1 MKGLILGR
9 MDRVCAC
16 YSGTTDYTPAGGRRT
31 AVRHPFSSFSTFSSV
46 YRSASSLHFLAAR
59 LYQFYT
65 CCPTILQRCIKNGND
80 PSWIT
85 AITNSSTLFY
95 FFLSEISFF
104 LMPASYFFFF
114 FFFCLP
120 AAVPALGRSLA
131 YLLFWY
137 SASSHP
143 NSLNLT
149 IQDSAARAYVSS
161 DTCIETILFT
171 DINYT

>member
-1 MKGLILGR
+1 MKGLICGG
-9 MDRVCAC
+9 MDRACAC
-16 YSGTTDYTPAGGRRT
+16 YSGTTDYTPAGCRRT
-31 AVRHPFSSFSTFSSV
+31 AVRHPFSSFSTFFSV
-46 YRSASSLHFLAAR
+46 YRSASPLHFLAAR

-80 PSWIT
+80 PSWII
-85 AITNSSTLFY
+85 AITKSSTNF

-120 AAVPALGRSLA
+120 AAVPALGHSLA
-131 YLLFWY
+131 YLLFRY

-149 IQDSAARAYVSS
+149 IQDSAAP
-161 DTCIETILFT
+161 CLCKF
-171 DINYT
+171 